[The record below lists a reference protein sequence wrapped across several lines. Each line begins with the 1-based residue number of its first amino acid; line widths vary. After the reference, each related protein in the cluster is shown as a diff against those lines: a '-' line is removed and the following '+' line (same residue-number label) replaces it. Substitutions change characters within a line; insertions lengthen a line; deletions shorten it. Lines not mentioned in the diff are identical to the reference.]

1 MEKEAPIEPWMLQ
14 YSGVEQEKQVE
25 EQTSWVRCASAS
37 CKLEVLFVWNR
48 VVMQN
53 ATSEKTF
60 SASIERK

>member
-1 MEKEAPIEPWMLQ
+1 MLQ

-25 EQTSWVRCASAS
+25 EQTSWVRRASAS